1 MENKS
6 NTLLKVTGILMIIG
20 GAIGIIGGIIAI
32 IGVGAFVAMVGGSAG
47 ILIGGAI
54 LVLISAIVS
63 LIAGIQGVKNADK
76 PENANVCIMYGS
88 IVIGF
93 TILGSLLNVIGGKG
107 FSFSSLLIGL
117 VLPGL
122 YLYGAFQNKKL
133 AEGNMIEA

>member
-1 MENKS
+1 MGKS
-6 NTLLKVTGILMIIG
+6 KLLKGFILFM
-20 GAIGIIGGIIAI
+20 
-32 IGVGAFVAMVGGSAG
+32 F
-47 ILIGGAI
+47 
-54 LVLISAIVS
+54 LVLAKNLVVGCGSRGDSDVGTDTNVGIVS

>member
-1 MENKS
+1 M
-6 NTLLKVTGILMIIG
+6 
-20 GAIGIIGGIIAI
+20 
-32 IGVGAFVAMVGGSAG
+32 F
-47 ILIGGAI
+47 
-54 LVLISAIVS
+54 LVLAKNLVVGCGSRGDSDVGTDTNVGIVS